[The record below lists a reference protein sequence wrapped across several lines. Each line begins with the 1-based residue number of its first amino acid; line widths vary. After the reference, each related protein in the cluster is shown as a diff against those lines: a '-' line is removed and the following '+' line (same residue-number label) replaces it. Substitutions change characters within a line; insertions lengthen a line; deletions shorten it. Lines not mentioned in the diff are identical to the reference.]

1 MKKKIVIGV
10 LLILILFIIVFKM
23 NYKVEINGLSSIINN
38 STFAFKVDGKNV
50 SSIPEGNYYLT
61 SYTCKNNSEVS
72 YDRETGKVSI
82 KNITGT
88 TDSCSLELYSKPLLN
103 QMKVGDYVAYVGNNG
118 CNNGVEGTTGNGNAE
133 AGNSCM
139 GENANQSLDNSN
151 YTYGY
156 CYNDSSKFYTYGW
169 RIAYI
174 ENESVY
180 LISAG
185 APECMTRTSSIG
197 NATFINEA
205 NTRALDYCNS
215 TYAYGGVCNSSSGWA
230 MGNEDFKKITYE
242 ISGTSSNL
250 TSGYGSVHCNQVYS
264 EKRCGYNFD
273 LIDNG
278 GIYSFAAYETSV
290 STNNV
295 LWHPNYRIVVGNNGT
310 DTYGLRPIIRLS
322 SSIFVT
328 GGEGTMD
335 DPYQIG
341 YNIFSI
347 NNNSTHTNSRDVT
360 LSLYGDGVS
369 TMCISNSEECTY
381 YEPYTT
387 TKDWTLTSG
396 DGEKTV
402 YVYFKDSSGNIIFS
416 SSQKIILDTV
426 APTNN
431 SISISD
437 GSGTNR
443 TITALSTGADYMC
456 FSNTSSDPEKCTEW
470 VDYNITYNWMLS
482 NGSGKKTVY
491 AFFKD
496 KAGNISNAVSAIT
509 NVTTNILINEDFNDT
524 AFDSKLTFSP
534 IDDKTPEWTVIDSKL
549 KSVGNSSSSL
559 ITFVPETRSTLTL
572 DYGLELGSGS
582 TDTGMMIQIINL
594 TTEKIVFQ
602 DNLVGQTGNISK
614 TATINLSKGSTYIIY
629 LIAGSSN
636 ITNDIGWIDNL
647 VVEEN
652 LSLLVNEDFNDAT
665 LDSKLTFSPYM
676 EDYPEW
682 TINNS
687 RYENVGGTST
697 SIISFTLDVDAVL
710 TFDYGIESGSGTK
723 DTGMQFIIYDTV
735 AEEQIA
741 IGEIMAQIGNVSKN
755 VEVNLTG
762 GTTYWIVVLAGRD
775 PSNTSIDIAYIDNI
789 KVG

>member
-10 LLILILFIIVFKM
+10 LSILILFIIVFKM

-38 STFAFKVDGKNV
+38 STFAFKVDGENV

-88 TDSCSLELYSKPLLN
+88 TDSCSLELYSEPLLN

-118 CNNGVEGTTGNGNAE
+118 CNNGVAGATGTSNAE
-133 AGNSCM
+133 AGNSCK
-139 GENANQSLDNSN
+139 GENANQNLDNSN

-156 CYNDSSKFYTYGW
+156 CVASEYKFYTYGW

-174 ENESVY
+174 ENGSVY
-180 LISAG
+180 LVSAG
-185 APECMTRTSSIG
+185 SPECMTRTPSKG
-197 NATFINEA
+197 NMTFINEA

-215 TYAYGGVCNSSSGWA
+215 IYAYGGVCNSSSAWA
-230 MGNEDFKKITYE
+230 MGNEDFKKITNA

-250 TSGYGSVHCNQVYS
+250 TSAYGSVNCSMVYS
-264 EKRCGYNFD
+264 EKRCGYNND

-278 GIYSFAAYETSV
+278 GLYWFAAYETTS
-290 STNNV
+290 STNGVN
-295 LWHPNYRIVVGNNGT
+295 WYPYYRLVSSADGT
-310 DTYGLRPIIRLS
+310 IASGLRPIIRLS

-347 NNNSTHTNSRDVT
+347 NNNSTHTNSRDVI

-381 YEPYTT
+381 YEPYAT
-387 TKDWTLTSG
+387 TKDWTLISG

-402 YVYFKDSSGNIIFS
+402 YVYFKDSSGNIVSS
-416 SSQKIILDTV
+416 SSQKIILDTI

-443 TITALSTGADYMC
+443 VITAISTGADYMC
-456 FSNTSSDPEKCTEW
+456 FSNTSSDPEGCTGW
-470 VDYNITYNWMLS
+470 VDYNITYDWTLS
-482 NGSGKKTVY
+482 NGSGEKIVY

-496 KAGNISNAVSAIT
+496 KAGNISNAVSATT
-509 NVTTNILINEDFNDT
+509 NVTANVLINEDFNDT
-524 AFDSKLTFSP
+524 TFDSNLTFGTFSEE
-534 IDDKTPEWTVIDSKL
+534 TPEWSVNASKF
-549 KSVGNSSSSL
+549 KSVGTSSGSYIVFTPNL
-559 ITFVPETRSTLTL
+559 RSTLTL
-572 DYGLELGSGS
+572 DYGLESGSGS
-582 TDTGMMIQIINL
+582 TDMGMVIQIQNL
-594 TTEKIVFQ
+594 TTEKIVFE
-602 DNLVGQTGNISK
+602 DYLVGQTGDISK
-614 TATINLSKGSTYIIY
+614 TVTVNLSKGSSYLIY
-629 LIAGSSN
+629 LVAGSSN
-636 ITNDIGWIDNL
+636 TTNDIGWIDNL

-652 LSLLVNEDFNDAT
+652 LSLLVNEDFNDTT
-665 LDSKLTFSPYM
+665 LDSSLTFSPYL
-676 EDYPEW
+676 EGYPEW
-682 TINNS
+682 AINNS
-687 RYENVGGTST
+687 RFENVGGTST
-697 SIISFTLDVDAVL
+697 SLISFTPDVDAVL
-710 TFDYGIESGSGTK
+710 TFDYGLESGSGTA
-723 DTGMQFIIYDTV
+723 DTGMQFIVYDTV

-741 IGEIMAQIGNVSKN
+741 VGEIMAQTGNISKN

-775 PSNTSIDIAYIDNI
+775 PSNTSVDIAYIDNI
-789 KVG
+789 IVG